1 MSSYYL
7 YIHLLQD
14 LNVFLICI
22 SFDPCLCL
30 SHLFSSISHSPNSFS
45 LSSHYQMHHVL
56 WQNETLAFTQRAL
69 CYHRWN
75 KRERWKSKK
84 KKKNRHFLFK
94 HHCHVKMTS
103 PPLHSEHERGVG
115 ELQCH
120 FWISAWIS
128 LNKVISGIHPGT
140 HTQREWLHI
149 KGAFFCDIDVM
160 KIYSTQ

>member
-1 MSSYYL
+1 MIWIMQKVSEEKWSHKL
-7 YIHLLQD
+7 QFCLVLFKGTVHRIHHIHFFYFFFFHFFFFPKD

-30 SHLFSSISHSPNSFS
+30 SHFFSSISHSPNSFS

-56 WQNETLAFTQRAL
+56 WQNETLAFTQCAL

-75 KRERWKSKK
+75 KRQRWKSYK

-120 FWISAWIS
+120 F
-128 LNKVISGIHPGT
+128 
-140 HTQREWLHI
+140 
-149 KGAFFCDIDVM
+149 
-160 KIYSTQ
+160 